1 MAAAAGASGTRAFLQ
16 AHGPRWMTPLRL
28 KRATIGLCA
37 AALAVSTVGFSGS
50 SQAHGAAAGPAA
62 AHHADR

>member
-16 AHGPRWMTPLRL
+16 AHGPHWLTPPRL
-28 KRATIGLCA
+28 KRVTIALCA

-50 SQAHGAAAGPAA
+50 TAPAQRTPAA
-62 AHHADR
+62 QR